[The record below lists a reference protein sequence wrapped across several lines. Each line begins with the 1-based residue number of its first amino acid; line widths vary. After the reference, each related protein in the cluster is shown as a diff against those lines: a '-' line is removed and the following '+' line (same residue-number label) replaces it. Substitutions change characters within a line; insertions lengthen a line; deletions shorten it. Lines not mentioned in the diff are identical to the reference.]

1 VSAGITR
8 RSLLAGAGCG
18 AAALLLPPR
27 LARADAA
34 YTLPTQVV
42 HALRTSPLVYISPLK
57 RDGSESECHGEVWYF
72 WDRGAVV
79 IGTTGDAW
87 KARAVASGLERARIW
102 VGDFGRGQKGP
113 DGPFRKAPSFL
124 AGAARDSDPATFER
138 LYEAFGKRYAD
149 EWAKWGPRFRSGYS
163 DGARILIRYTPRP
176 G

>member
-1 VSAGITR
+1 VPRRGLVLLGPGRGGDRNDGRRLEGARSGERAG
-8 RSLLAGAGCG
+8 
-18 AAALLLPPR
+18 
-27 LARADAA
+27 ARAD
-34 YTLPTQVV
+34 LG
-42 HALRTSPLVYISPLK
+42 R
-57 RDGSESECHGEVWYF
+57 
-72 WDRGAVV
+72 
-79 IGTTGDAW
+79 
-87 KARAVASGLERARIW
+87 RIW

-163 DGARILIRYTPRP
+163 DGSRILIRYTPRP